1 MSVTIGIE
9 QLESRRLFAATFEAG
24 VLGTVPLR
32 DIVDGPRPIVSQFS
46 INLSATVVSPIRI
59 DLNWTISGIGAPSAF
74 TIERAAGDSQFTAIA
89 TVASTQRTFQ
99 STNLNS
105 DTMYRYRVRMTTV
118 VSNTTS
124 AKTQKYDAG
133 LNAAFQF
140 PSPTTGRTLNILN
153 FGATSNNS
161 SNDDTTA
168 IKNAISAAVAGDE
181 IYIPNGT
188 YHLKTRD
195 IALKT
200 GVSIRGQSQGGAIL
214 SALFNDAGTDNP
226 SSEMF
231 HANQGVNNLTLSNFS
246 INLAGG
252 QSMEYGFYI
261 GSGSDGATNCSRIA
275 LKQITVEGFE
285 KMAVAVRHSDNIL
298 VQACAFKNATAL
310 GGGGEGYGVMLGYNT
325 TANCWVTQNTFGPVL
340 RHGVVVQYFAHH
352 NLIENN
358 VADATTLDSFDLHG
372 EDEYS
377 NELRY
382 NLVKN
387 VSGGDGFGVGNTGS
401 THHASG
407 SFNWIHHNEVFNSRG
422 GINVI
427 LGSSNEYIE
436 DNYFHDND
444 SYGVRVY
451 NGGGSNL
458 FFLRNT
464 ILRSGTGMTLSE
476 APGVW
481 IEGNTVSN
489 NTGAALVTDA
499 LTTGYTIINNDF
511 RTNGAAVSLGS
522 SDGIFR
528 DNLLP

>member
-1 MSVTIGIE
+1 MTIGIE
-9 QLESRRLFAATFEAG
+9 QLESRRLFAIGE
-24 VLGTVPLR
+24 LSTVPVR
-32 DIVDGPRPIVSQFS
+32 QIYDGPRPIALQFN
-46 INLSATVVSPIRI
+46 IDLSATVVSAIRI
-59 DLNWTISGIGAPSAF
+59 DLSWTLTGIGVASAF
-74 TIERAAGDSQFTAIA
+74 TIERAAGDGVFAPIA
-89 TVASTQRTFQ
+89 TVDSTQRDYQ
-99 STNLNS
+99 STNLSS
-105 DTMYRYRVRMTTV
+105 DTMYRYRVRMNTR
-118 VSNTTS
+118 VSNTVS
-124 AKTQKYDAG
+124 AKTRKYDAG
-133 LNAAFQF
+133 LSSPFQS

-161 SNDDTTA
+161 SNDDSTA
-168 IKNAISAAVAGDE
+168 IRNAISAAVAGDE
-181 IYIPNGT
+181 LYIPNGT

-200 GVSIRGQSQGGAIL
+200 GVSIRGQSQSGAIL

-226 SSEMF
+226 NSEMF
-231 HANQGVNNLTLSNFS
+231 HASAGVNNLTISNFS
-246 INLAGG
+246 INIAGG

-261 GSGSDGATNCSRIA
+261 GSGSETAANCSRIA
-275 LKQITVEGFE
+275 IKQITVEGFE

-298 VQACAFKNATAL
+298 VQACTFKNATAL
-310 GGGGEGYGVMLGYNT
+310 GDGGEGYGVMLGYDT

-340 RHGVVVQYFAHH
+340 RHGVVVQYFANH

-358 VADATTLDSFDLHG
+358 TADATTLDAFDLHG

-387 VSGGDGFGVGNTGS
+387 VSGGDGFGVGNTGA

-407 SFNWIHHNEVFNSRG
+407 SFNWIHHNEVLNSRG
-422 GINVI
+422 GISVI

-436 DNYFHDND
+436 DNYFHDNA

-458 FFLRNT
+458 FLLRNT
-464 ILRSGTGMTLSE
+464 ILRSGTGMSISE
-476 APGVW
+476 APGIW

-489 NTGAALVTDA
+489 NSGAALVTDS
-499 LTTGYTIINNDF
+499 LTIGYTIINNDF
-511 RTNGAAVSLGS
+511 RMNGTPISLGS